1 MGRDVVGHQ
10 SYPGDSPAAE
20 VAPGWLP
27 FRMPETKQTKALSL
41 VHRVRERLSRF
52 PLDITHREFPMR
64 HTVTDASL
72 AAASVWLSA
81 RL

>member
-1 MGRDVVGHQ
+1 
-10 SYPGDSPAAE
+10 
-20 VAPGWLP
+20 
-27 FRMPETKQTKALSL
+27 MPETKQTKALSL